1 MSYDFFFFSTAIGSN
16 DRERRH
22 QISPQAGRSSV
33 TPRQLLV
40 ENVINSIPISDINEA
55 RQSCKSMKN
64 FAKRRT
70 FKLFTKEE
78 RRGRNCTGWVPAKV
92 QPKKKLDQIKLE
104 AVKILTFKFF
114 KVENPNYRWKRECIK
129 AIDTAL
135 RNESAKQK
143 QKNSL

>member
-1 MSYDFFFFSTAIGSN
+1 
-16 DRERRH
+16 
-22 QISPQAGRSSV
+22 
-33 TPRQLLV
+33 
-40 ENVINSIPISDINEA
+40 
-55 RQSCKSMKN
+55 MKN

-135 RNESAKQK
+135 RMRAQN
-143 QKNSL
+143 KNKRTLYKGKIFEFE